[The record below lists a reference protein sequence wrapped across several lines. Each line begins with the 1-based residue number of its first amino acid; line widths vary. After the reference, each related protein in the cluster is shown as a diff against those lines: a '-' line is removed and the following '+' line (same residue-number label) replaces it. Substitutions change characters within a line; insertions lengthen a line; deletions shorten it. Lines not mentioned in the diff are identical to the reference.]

1 MKSARPRISRVLL
14 AALALVAALAFA
26 ACGST
31 KSEESTSTGG
41 GASSANTPA
50 GTADPNAEIKQGL
63 KTVSI
68 PKQLGNP
75 YEETEHSGV
84 DEALQELGGSN
95 RISGP
100 TDAGASSQVSI
111 INSAVQQKPDAI
123 IVAGNDPNAIAPALK
138 QADKRGVKV
147 VAMDSDVAPDARTV
161 FINQTSAPLIGQGQV
176 KLIADQ
182 IGGKGEIAILSATAN
197 ATNQNTWIKFMKE
210 ELKKPEYKDIKLVKV
225 AYGDDDDQKSFQ
237 ETQGLIQAYPN
248 LKGIISPTTVGIS
261 AAARYL
267 SKSPKKG
274 KVKLTGLGTPNQMR
288 KFVKDGTVDEF
299 ALWVPKDVGYLA
311 GQAAAALVSGRITGK
326 EGESFEAGRLG
337 ERTIGANGEIIL
349 GPPTGFNKGN
359 IDDFD
364 F

>member
-1 MKSARPRISRVLL
+1 VINPVRPRALRMLFG
-14 AALALVAALAFA
+14 ALALVALLAFS

-31 KSEESTSTGG
+31 KDDESSSSSSKESSSG
-41 GASSANTPA
+41 GANPDAT
-50 GTADPNAEIKQGL
+50 IKEGL

-84 DEALQELGGSN
+84 TEALEELGGSN

-111 INSAVQQKPDAI
+111 INSSVQQKPDALI
-123 IVAGNDPNAIAPALK
+123 IAGNDPNAIAPALK
-138 QADKRGVKV
+138 QADQRGVKV
-147 VAMDSDVAPDARTV
+147 VSMDSDVAPDARTV
-161 FINQTSAPLIGQGQV
+161 FINQTSAPLIGKGQV
-176 KLIADQ
+176 ELISKQ

-197 ATNQNTWIKFMKE
+197 SPNQNTWIKFMKE
-210 ELKKPEYKDIKLVKV
+210 ELKKPAYKDVKLVKV

-237 ETQGLIQAYPN
+237 ETQGLLQAYPN
-248 LKGIISPTTVGIS
+248 LKGIIAPTTVGVS

-311 GQAAAALVSGRITGK
+311 GQAAAALVSGVITGK
-326 EGESFEAGRLG
+326 EGETFKAGRLG
-337 ERTIGANGEIIL
+337 ERKIGPNGEIIL
-349 GPPTGFNKGN
+349 GPPTGFNEQN